1 MAITG
6 TKAEQ
11 SGGTMKNY
19 FVNKCVIQEI
29 EQIDSQY
36 NDCSIR
42 IKLED
47 ISNGYNYT
55 CFVNQ
60 NFDKDVAGV
69 VTGLSYPEDLN
80 TLFLAAG
87 GDMNVS
93 DIGEANVDTLVG
105 KNVACINY
113 ASTGKY
119 KRATWGV
126 LSSFEDTDKLEEKF
140 KAQLAKGYPKNF
152 QSPQET
158 MVEEKFGGRAT
169 DTESSSDGM
178 PF

>member
-1 MAITG
+1 MSNGQQNIGQFSGDMDRNEVEIDLNKFMALL
-6 TKAEQ
+6 
-11 SGGTMKNY
+11 
-19 FVNKCVIQEI
+19 QEKS
-29 EQIDSQY
+29 ELKDR
-36 NDCSIR
+36 IR
-42 IKLED
+42 ELED

-126 LSSFEDTDKLEEKF
+126 LSSLEDTDKLEEKF

-169 DTESSSDGM
+169 NNESSSDGM

>member
-11 SGGTMKNY
+11 SGGGMKNY
-19 FVNKCVIQEI
+19 FVNECVIKEA

-36 NDCSIR
+36 NDCSVR

-47 ISNGYNYT
+47 KSNGYNYT

-60 NFDKDVAGV
+60 NFDKDTSGV
-69 VTGLSYPEDLN
+69 VTGLKFPEDLN

-93 DIGEANVDTLVG
+93 DIGEANVDTLIG
-105 KNVACINY
+105 KEVACINY

-126 LSSFEDTDKLEEKF
+126 LSSIEDSAKLEEKF
-140 KAQLAKGYPKNF
+140 KSQLAKGYPKNF

-158 MVEEKFGGRAT
+158 LVEETFGGRAVDST
-169 DTESSSDGM
+169 DEGM

>member
-6 TKAEQ
+6 TKKEQ
-11 SGGTMKNY
+11 SGGMRNY
-19 FVNKCVIQEI
+19 FVNECTIVEA

-36 NDCSIR
+36 NDCSIK

-47 ISNGYNYT
+47 KKNGYNYT

-60 NFDKDVAGV
+60 NFDKDLSGV
-69 VTGLSYPEDLN
+69 VTGLKFPEDLN
-80 TLFLAAG
+80 TLFLATG
-87 GDMNVS
+87 KDINVS
-93 DIGEANVDTLVG
+93 DIGEVNIGEVVG
-105 KNVACINY
+105 SEVACINY

-126 LSSFEDTDKLEEKF
+126 LSSLSDTDKLEEKF
-140 KAQLAKGYPKNF
+140 KSQLAKGYPKNF

-158 MVEEKFGGRAT
+158 LVEETFGGRAA
-169 DTESSSDGM
+169 DSDV